1 MLFRRTKVRYDA
13 SHNLSNILYYFIEI
27 CLSDSCLEKALETY
41 MLSPEIRSKFVK
53 FLKLLEDLQ
62 RTTTWVQMFRWRRAM
77 VIGLNLL
84 RNILNFKVL
93 STFIHQVDSTLETVQ
108 LDFETIKCK
117 FQKAFLYAT
126 IYIFHQAVILKN
138 STVQSLVNFII
149 PLNLQMV
156 VELK

>member
-1 MLFRRTKVRYDA
+1 
-13 SHNLSNILYYFIEI
+13 
-27 CLSDSCLEKALETY
+27 
-41 MLSPEIRSKFVK
+41 MLSPEIRSKFLK
-53 FLKLLEDLQ
+53 FLKLLDDLQ

-93 STFIHQVDSTLETVQ
+93 IKFVHLVDSTLESVQ
-108 LDFETIKCK
+108 FDFETIQFK
-117 FQKAFLYAT
+117 FQKAFLYVT
-126 IYIFHQAVILKN
+126 IFIFHQAVILKN
-138 STVQSLVNFII
+138 LTVQSLLNFII